1 MNETIMKKTMNYL
14 SMAALALVG
23 AVMTGCSSDDNIAS
37 NQQPA
42 KQDNIVTVTTTI
54 GLGGDNATTRA
65 LNIDY
70 TNKKA
75 VKTFAVGDQVA
86 LKYYN
91 TSGEEVKAVSNAL
104 EAGDITNDGK
114 SANFTFT
121 LTNPKENGW
130 VTYKYPASFIGND
143 GYQDQ
148 TKLHTQKGTLAYVSS
163 IDLAQGSGKMVG
175 TTLPASVTLDNTYAV
190 VAFTLKDAAGTD
202 ITSTI
207 KSMTIDTI
215 SAEDQ
220 HPDIYYNITGAD
232 PDGHIAD
239 PDGHIYVVMMSPDG
253 SGSKDL
259 TITATDGSHSYTKTL
274 SGKAYQRNNFYQQ
287 GLKMPYYTL
296 SNSQVGMIVGSDG
309 KAYNVADKGNLPTG
323 VTAVAMVA
331 YKNGSHGLAIQ
342 LNSSPSNMS
351 RSNAD
356 AYKDYPTISGN
367 VGTWRLPSDEDWIN
381 MFTGCAIDGDGLQ
394 SNNSDPDPLYYISGF
409 MEKITATGTTWTD
422 MDGKYWSSTTTG
434 TGSDTAYGYV
444 STNFSDSPTNHYY
457 AYINKM
463 LKSNAD
469 NQSVQFYVLGCFAF

>member
-1 MNETIMKKTMNYL
+1 MKKTMNYL

-23 AVMTGCSSDDNIAS
+23 AVMTACSSEDNIAS

-75 VKTFAVGDQVA
+75 VKTFAENDKVA
-86 LKYYN
+86 LIYYN
-91 TSGEEVKAVSNAL
+91 KSDEKVVAESNAL
-104 EAGDITNDGK
+104 EASDITNDGK
-114 SANFTFT
+114 SANFTFK
-121 LTNPKENGW
+121 LTNPKEGG
-130 VTYKYPASFIGND
+130 VTYIYPASMIGED
-143 GYQDQ
+143 GNMDQ

-163 IDLAQGSGKMVG
+163 IDYAQGYGTMVG
-175 TTLPASVTLDNTYAV
+175 TALPSVTLENICAV

-207 KSMTIDTI
+207 TSMTIDTI
-215 SAEDQ
+215 SVDDKY
-220 HPDIYYNITGAD
+220 PDINYKITGAD

-239 PDGHIYVVMMSPDG
+239 PDGHIYVVMLSPDG
-253 SGSKDL
+253 SGPKDL

-274 SGKAYQRNNFYQQ
+274 SGKAYKRNNFYQQ

-296 SNSQVGMIVGSDG
+296 SKSKVGMIVGSDG
-309 KAYNVADKGNLPTG
+309 KAYDVADKDNLPEG

-342 LNSSPSNMS
+342 LNSSPSKMS
-351 RSNAD
+351 WSDAN

-367 VGTWRLPSDEDWIN
+367 VGTWSLPSDEDWTN
-381 MFTGCAIDGDGLQ
+381 MFTGCAIYGDGKKEQ
-394 SNNSDPDPLYYISGF
+394 DNPYSDPLYIISGF
-409 MEKITATGTTWTD
+409 MEKIAATGTTWEK
-422 MDGKYWSSTTTG
+422 GGQYWSSTTTG
-434 TGSDTAYGYV
+434 TGSGTKYGYV
-444 STNFSDSPTNHYY
+444 YTNYDEQYY
-457 AYINKM
+457 AYIHKM
-463 LKSNAD
+463 LKENAD
-469 NQSVQFYVLGCFAF
+469 NQSVQLYVLGCFAF

>member
-23 AVMTGCSSDDNIAS
+23 AVMTACSSEDNIAS

-54 GLGGDNATTRA
+54 GLGDGDNATTRA

-70 TNKKA
+70 TKKKA

-86 LKYYN
+86 LRYYN
-91 TSGEEVKAVSNAL
+91 TSNEGVKAVSNAL
-104 EAGDITNDGK
+104 KAGDITNNGK
-114 SANFTFT
+114 SANFTFK
-121 LTNPKENGW
+121 LTNPKEGGW
-130 VTYKYPASFIGND
+130 VTYMYPASMIGED
-143 GYQDQ
+143 GNMDQ
-148 TKLHTQKGTLAYVSS
+148 TKLHTQEGTLAYVSS
-163 IDLAQGSGKMVG
+163 IDYAQGGGKMVE
-175 TTLPASVTLDNTYAV
+175 TALPSVTLDNIFAV

-202 ITSTI
+202 ITKSIT
-207 KSMTIDTI
+207 SMTIDTI

-232 PDGHIAD
+232 D
-239 PDGHIYVVMMSPDG
+239 DGHIYVVMMSPDG

-259 TITATDGSHSYTKTL
+259 TITATDGSHSYKKTL

-296 SNSQVGMIVGSDG
+296 SNSKVGMIVGSDG
-309 KAYNVADKGNLPTG
+309 KAYDVADKGKLPEG
-323 VTAVAMVA
+323 VNAVAMVA
-331 YKNGSHGLAIQ
+331 YKSDSHGLAIQ
-342 LNSSPSNMS
+342 LNSSPSKMYWS
-351 RSNAD
+351 DANA
-356 AYKDYPTISGN
+356 YTGYPAISGN

-409 MEKITATGTTWTD
+409 MEKIAATGTTWEK
-422 MDGKYWSSTTTG
+422 GGQYWSSTTTG
-434 TGSDTAYGYV
+434 TGSDTEYGYV
-444 STNFSDSPTNHYY
+444 DTYFSDSPTNHYY
-457 AYINKM
+457 AYIYKM
-463 LKSNAD
+463 SKSNAD
-469 NQSVQFYVLGCFAF
+469 SESVQFYVLGCFAF

>member
-23 AVMTGCSSDDNIAS
+23 AVMTGCSSEDNIAS

-65 LNIDY
+65 LAIDY

-75 VKTFAVGDQVA
+75 VKTFAENDKVA
-86 LKYYN
+86 LIYYN
-91 TSGEEVKAVSNAL
+91 KSDEKVKAVSNAL
-104 EAGDITNDGK
+104 TASDITNDGK

-130 VTYKYPASFIGND
+130 VTYKYPASFIGAK

-148 TKLHTQKGTLAYVSS
+148 TKLQTQGGTLAYVSS
-163 IDLAQGSGKMVG
+163 IDYAQGGGQMDG

-190 VAFTLKDAAGTD
+190 VAFTLKDATGTD
-202 ITSTI
+202 ITKSIT
-207 KSMTIDTI
+207 SMTIDTI
-215 SAEDQ
+215 SVDDKY
-220 HPDIYYNITGAD
+220 PDINYKITG
-232 PDGHIAD
+232 AD
-239 PDGHIYVVMMSPDG
+239 PDGHIYVVMNPDG
-253 SGSKDL
+253 SKQAKDL
-259 TITATDGSHSYTKTL
+259 AITATDGSHSYTKTL

-296 SNSQVGMIVGSDG
+296 SNSTVGMIVGSDG
-309 KAYNVADKGNLPTG
+309 KAYDVTDKDKLPTG

-342 LNSSPSNMS
+342 LNSSPSKMYW
-351 RSNAD
+351 SNAN
-356 AYKDYPTISGN
+356 AYTGYPTISGN
-367 VGTWRLPSDEDWIN
+367 VGTWRLPSEEDWIN

-394 SNNSDPDPLYYISGF
+394 EQSNPYSNPLYFISGF
-409 MEKITATGTTWTD
+409 VEKIAATGTTWE
-422 MDGKYWSSTTTG
+422 DGGQYWSSTTTD
-434 TGSDTAYGYV
+434 SEYGYV
-444 STNFSDSPTNHYY
+444 FTASSDSPTNHYY
-457 AYINKM
+457 ARIYKM

>member
-23 AVMTGCSSDDNIAS
+23 AVMTACSSEDNIAS

-75 VKTFAVGDQVA
+75 VKTFAENDKVA
-86 LKYYN
+86 LIYYN
-91 TSGEEVKAVSNAL
+91 TSNEPVKAESNAL
-104 EAGDITNDGK
+104 KASDITNDGK

-121 LTNPKENGW
+121 LTNPRENGW
-130 VTYKYPASFIGND
+130 AVYKYPASFIGAD
-143 GYQDQ
+143 GYIDQ
-148 TKLHTQKGTLAYVSS
+148 TKFQTQGGTLAYVSS
-163 IDLAQGSGKMVG
+163 IDLAQGSGEMVG
-175 TTLPASVTLDNTYAV
+175 TTLPASVTLENAHAII
-190 VAFTLKDAAGTD
+190 AFTLKDAAGTD

-207 KSMTIDTI
+207 TSMTIATQYN
-215 SAEDQ
+215 S
-220 HPDIYYNITGAD
+220 YNITGHD
-232 PDGHIAD
+232 T
-239 PDGHIYVVMMSPDG
+239 DGHIYVAIAADKS
-253 SGSKDL
+253 STL
-259 TITATDGSHSYTKTL
+259 NITATDGSHSYTKSI
-274 SGKAYQRNNFYQQ
+274 SGGNKYQANNFYQQ

-296 SNSQVGMIVGSDG
+296 SNSKVGMIVGSDG
-309 KAYNVADKGNLPTG
+309 KAYDVTDKNKLPTG

-342 LNSSPSNMS
+342 LNRSPSTMS
-351 RSNAD
+351 WSDAN

-381 MFTGCAIDGDGLQ
+381 MFTGCAIAGDGLQ
-394 SNNSDPDPLYYISGF
+394 QQSNPNSSPKYFISGF
-409 MEKITATGTTWTD
+409 VEKITAATGTTWGQD
-422 MDGKYWSSTTTG
+422 KYWSSTTT
-434 TGSDTAYGYV
+434 DTEYGYV
-444 STNFSDSPTNHYY
+444 DTYFSDHYY
-457 AYINKM
+457 AYINKL

-469 NQSVQFYVLGCFAF
+469 RPSGQFYVLGCFAF

>member
-1 MNETIMKKTMNYL
+1 MKKTMNYL

-23 AVMTGCSSDDNIAS
+23 AVMTACSSEDNIAS

-86 LKYYN
+86 LRYYN
-91 TSGEEVKAVSNAL
+91 TSNKKVVAESNAL
-104 EAGDITNDGK
+104 KKGDITNDGK

-121 LTNPKENGW
+121 LINPIENDY
-130 VTYKYPASFIGND
+130 VVYMYPASMIGED
-143 GYQDQ
+143 GYMDQ
-148 TKLHTQKGTLAYVSS
+148 TKLHTQEGTLAYVSS
-163 IDLAQGSGKMVG
+163 IDLAQGGG
-175 TTLPASVTLDNTYAV
+175 TMEGTALPSVTLENICAV

-202 ITSTI
+202 ITKSIT
-207 KSMTIDTI
+207 SMTIDTI

-220 HPDIYYNITGAD
+220 HHDIYYNITGAD
-232 PDGHIAD
+232 S
-239 PDGHIYVVMMSPDG
+239 DGHIYVAMMSPDG

-274 SGKAYQRNNFYQQ
+274 SDKAYQRNNFYQQ

-296 SNSQVGMIVGSDG
+296 SNSKVGMIVGSDG
-309 KAYNVADKGNLPTG
+309 KAYDVADKANLPTG

-342 LNSSPSNMS
+342 LNNSPSQMYW
-351 RSNAD
+351 SNAKT
-356 AYKDYPTISGN
+356 YVEGLTEVPGGS
-367 VGTWRLPSDEDWIN
+367 WRLPSDEDWIN
-381 MFTGCAIDGDGLQ
+381 MFTAIDGDGLD
-394 SNNSDPDPLYYISGF
+394 SNNTNPDPLYNISGF
-409 MEKITATGTTWTD
+409 MEKITATGTTWTYGD
-422 MDGKYWSSTTTG
+422 YCSSTTTG
-434 TGSDTAYGYV
+434 TGSDTKYGYV
-444 STNFSDSPTNHYY
+444 FTNYTDHYY
-457 AYINKM
+457 AYIHQM

-469 NQSVQFYVLGCFAF
+469 THSVQFYVLGCFAF

>member
-23 AVMTGCSSDDNIAS
+23 AVMTGCSSEDNIAS

-86 LKYYN
+86 LIYSN
-91 TSGEEVKAVSNAL
+91 TSNEGVKTVSSAL
-104 EAGDITNDGK
+104 TASDITNDGK

-121 LTNPKENGW
+121 LTNPKENGY
-130 VTYKYPASFIGND
+130 VTYKYPASFIGTN
-143 GYQDQ
+143 GYMDQ
-148 TKLHTQKGTLAYVSS
+148 TKLQTQGGTLADVSS
-163 IDLAQGSGKMVG
+163 IDYAQGGGQMVG
-175 TTLPASVTLDNTYAV
+175 TTLPASVTLDNIFAV

-215 SAEDQ
+215 SVDDKY
-220 HPDIYYNITGAD
+220 PDINYKITG
-232 PDGHIAD
+232 AD
-239 PDGHIYVVMMSPDG
+239 PDGHIYVVMNPDG
-253 SGSKDL
+253 SNQAKDL
-259 TITATDGSHSYTKTL
+259 TITATDGTNSYTKTL

-296 SNSQVGMIVGSDG
+296 SNSKVGMIVGSDG
-309 KAYNVADKGNLPTG
+309 KAYDVTDKDNLPTG

-331 YKNGSHGLAIQ
+331 YKSDSHGLAIQ
-342 LNSSPSNMS
+342 LNSSPSKMS
-351 RSNAD
+351 WSNAKTY
-356 AYKDYPTISGN
+356 AEGLTEVPGGS
-367 VGTWRLPSDEDWIN
+367 WRLPSDEDWIN

-394 SNNSDPDPLYYISGF
+394 EQSNPNSSPLYYISGF
-409 MEKITATGTTWTD
+409 MEKITATGTTWAND
-422 MDGKYWSSTTTG
+422 EQYWSSTTTG
-434 TGSDTAYGYV
+434 TGSDMEYGYV
-444 STNFSDSPTNHYY
+444 YTASSDSPTNHYY
-457 AYINKM
+457 ARISKM

-469 NQSVQFYVLGCFAF
+469 NQSVQFYVRGCFAF

>member
-1 MNETIMKKTMNYL
+1 MDPQKSNEPTKMNETIMKKTMNYL

-23 AVMTGCSSDDNIAS
+23 IVMTGCSSEDNIAS

-75 VKTFAVGDQVA
+75 VKTFAENDQVA
-86 LKYYN
+86 LIYYN
-91 TSGEEVKAVSNAL
+91 KSDEKVKAVSNAL
-104 EAGDITNDGK
+104 KASDITNNGK
-114 SANFTFT
+114 SANFTFK
-121 LTNPKENGW
+121 LTNPKEGGW
-130 VTYKYPASFIGND
+130 VTYMYPASMIGED
-143 GYQDQ
+143 GNMDQ

-163 IDLAQGSGKMVG
+163 IDYAQGNGQMDG
-175 TTLPASVTLDNTYAV
+175 TTLPASVTLTNTYAV

-207 KSMTIDTI
+207 TSMTIDTI
-215 SAEDQ
+215 SVEDQ

-232 PDGHIAD
+232 S
-239 PDGHIYVVMMSPDG
+239 DGHIYVAMMSPDG

-274 SGKAYQRNNFYQQ
+274 SGKAYKRNNFYQQ

-296 SNSQVGMIVGSDG
+296 SNSTVGMIVGSDG
-309 KAYNVADKGNLPTG
+309 KAYDVTDKDKLPTG

-331 YKNGSHGLAIQ
+331 YKNGSKGLAIQ
-342 LNSSPSNMS
+342 LNSSPSKMS
-351 RSNAD
+351 RSDAD
-356 AYKDYPTISGN
+356 AYTGYPTISGN

-381 MFTGCAIDGDGLQ
+381 MFTGCAINGDGLQ
-394 SNNSDPDPLYYISGF
+394 SNNSDPDPLYFISGF
-409 MEKITATGTTWTD
+409 MEKIDATGTTWAN
-422 MDGKYWSSTTTG
+422 GGQYWSSTTTG
-434 TGSDTAYGYV
+434 TGSDTEYGYV
-444 STNFSDSPTNHYY
+444 FTDFSDSPTNHYY

-469 NQSVQFYVLGCFAF
+469 NQSVQLYVLG